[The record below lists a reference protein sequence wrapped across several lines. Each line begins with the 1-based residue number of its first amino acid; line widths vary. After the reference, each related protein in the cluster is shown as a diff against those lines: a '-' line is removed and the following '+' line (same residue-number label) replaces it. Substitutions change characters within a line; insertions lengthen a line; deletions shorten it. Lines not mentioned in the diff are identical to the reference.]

1 MVKVFAT
8 IMTIL
13 TIFVLPIAVIT
24 IIFLLY
30 RKTKKQETEIAVL
43 RERLRIYESQGS
55 RE

>member
-1 MVKVFAT
+1 MVEVFAV

-13 TIFVLPIAVIT
+13 TMFVLPIGVIT

-43 RERLRIYESQGS
+43 KERLRLYEK
-55 RE
+55 REG